1 MSGIALDDRSFERM
15 RQAVRWVEGQV
26 GETFAE
32 SGPNGPPLDHQ
43 WFRADASPPGTEDG
57 SPGRPIRGKVVLV
70 DPITKAETSLVVGV
84 LHDPNNNRIE
94 RGKLYRCLFR
104 GDINNNGIP
113 HYWIAT
119 ALPPEITVDNRAGL
133 AVMFPSGGIVA
144 GSYLTVSVTGKFG
157 TPFGP
162 SITSITIDQLGPTLS
177 FLGLSISS
185 TRFVFSCFDYGY
197 QLIVGGSSYTYYSP
211 TAVLSVPA
219 WSGVIR
225 PDTGIYPYVATY
237 LNLKLVSQNIF
248 SYVPN
253 FSWNREAH
261 AYMSYSFASG
271 GFNMPLGL
279 VPTIMAVTGQS
290 GFSFNVG

>member
-104 GDINNNGIP
+104 GDINGNGIP

-133 AVMFPSGGIVA
+133 ALMYPNSDLGNG
-144 GSYLTVSVTGKFG
+144 YMTVNVVGKFG

-162 SITSITIDQLGPTLS
+162 AITGNSIDQFADNPAR
-177 FLGLSISS
+177 FGL
-185 TRFVFSCFDYGY
+185 TTTNFVFSCFDYGY
-197 QLIVGGSSYTYYSP
+197 QLVLGGISYTYFAPSG
-211 TAVLSVPA
+211 VLSVPS
-219 WSGVIR
+219 WSGIIQ
-225 PDTGIYPYVATY
+225 PNSGIYPYQARFGS
-237 LNLKLVSQNIF
+237 LKLFGDNIF

-253 FSWNREAH
+253 FSWTLSAH
-261 AYMSYSFASG
+261 AFLSYTWRTL
-271 GFNMPLGL
+271 PVLGSPPKF

-290 GFSFNVG
+290 WLNPVF